1 MVQVDVFWAYGIG
14 ATLATA
20 AGKKIEEEKEPLAT
34 SYYAKA
40 LVVLSC
46 IWAPT
51 GMLLL
56 LRHPSWETMQVAD
69 TLASIPHWL
78 IIGFGITN
86 VTQGI
91 LGFWITSLLLQSKK
105 YYLAH
110 LNWIFGYF
118 GMFFIL
124 LYGWDGFGY
133 DRFLYDRDMF
143 GGEAWKPGAGY
154 KDFGSV
160 ISVFTTTVAMTL
172 YIDGVFLI
180 PPMLYYFGTWT
191 AKSVEIASEGKKLVS
206 KGALMANYLV
216 GVFLVGFGSAA
227 ISAIIVYITGRLLG
241 AGDPL
246 LRVAGTGGS
255 TTMHIVSYFIGLPL
269 SFLVMY
275 YTLFKEGRLFHTL
288 LKKMYHFES

>member
-20 AGKKIEEEKEPLAT
+20 AGKELEEEKEPLAT

-191 AKSVEIASEGKKLVS
+191 AKSVEIASNGKKLVS
-206 KGALMANYLV
+206 KGALMGNYLV

-227 ISAIIVYITGRLLG
+227 ISAIIVYITGRILG

-255 TTMHIVSYFIGLPL
+255 TTMHILSYFIGLPL

-288 LKKMYHFES
+288 LKKMYHFEN

>member
-14 ATLATA
+14 ATMAAA
-20 AGKKIEEEKEPLAT
+20 AGKKLEEEKEPLAT
-34 SYYAKA
+34 SFYAKA

-56 LRHPSWETMQVAD
+56 LRHPSWETMQAAENLQV
-69 TLASIPHWL
+69 IPIWL
-78 IIGFGITN
+78 IVAFGISN

-91 LGFWITSLLLQSKK
+91 LGFWVTSELIKRKK
-105 YYLAH
+105 YYLSH

-143 GGEAWKPGAGY
+143 GGKVWTPGAGY
-154 KDFGSV
+154 LGPMSLVTVFG
-160 ISVFTTTVAMTL
+160 TTVAMTL
-172 YIDGVFLI
+172 YIDGVFLV
-180 PPMLYYFGTWT
+180 PPILYYFSKWT
-191 AKSVEIASEGKKLVS
+191 SESVAIATNGKKEVS
-206 KGALMANYLV
+206 KSALMANYLT

-227 ISAIIVYITGRLLG
+227 FCVIVVYLTGRLLG
-241 AGDPL
+241 AGDPF

-255 TTMHIVSYFIGLPL
+255 TTMHVLSYFIGLPL
-269 SFLVMY
+269 AVVILYF
-275 YTLFKEGRLFHTL
+275 TLFKEGRLFHSL
-288 LKKMYHFES
+288 LKKMYHFEG

>member
-14 ATLATA
+14 STMA
-20 AGKKIEEEKEPLAT
+20 AAAAKKIENEKEPLAT
-34 SYYAKA
+34 SFYAKA

-56 LRHPSWETMQVAD
+56 LKHPSWETMQAAE
-69 TLASIPHWL
+69 TLLSIPVWL

-91 LGFWITSLLLQSKK
+91 LGFWVTSELIRRKK
-105 YYLAH
+105 YYLSH

-154 KDFGSV
+154 HGIGSV
-160 ISVFTTTVAMTL
+160 GAMFTTTVAMTL
-172 YIDGVFLI
+172 YIDGVFLVPAI
-180 PPMLYYFGTWT
+180 LYYFSAWT
-191 AKSVEIASEGKKLVS
+191 RDSVRTYSDKVVS
-206 KGALMANYLV
+206 LAALSVNYLV
-216 GVFLVGFGSAA
+216 GVFLIGFGSAA
-227 ISAIIVYITGRLLG
+227 ISALIVYYTGLLIG
-241 AGDPL
+241 AGDPFS
-246 LRVAGTGGS
+246 RFNGTGGS
-255 TTMHIVSYFIGLPL
+255 TTMHIISYFIGLPL
-269 SFLVMY
+269 SFAILY
-275 YTLFKEGRLFHTL
+275 FALFKEGRPFHL
-288 LKKMYHFES
+288 LIKKMYHLEN

>member
-14 ATLATA
+14 ATMAAAT
-20 AGKKIEEEKEPLAT
+20 GKKLENEKEPLAT

-51 GMLLL
+51 GMFLL

-69 TLASIPHWL
+69 TILSIPHWL
-78 IIGFGITN
+78 IIAFGITN

-91 LGFWITSLLLQSKK
+91 LGFWVTSELIKRKK
-105 YYLAH
+105 YYLSH

-143 GGEAWKPGAGY
+143 GGQAWKPGAGY
-154 KDFGSV
+154 QGIGS
-160 ISVFTTTVAMTL
+160 IASMFTSTVAITL
-172 YIDGVFLI
+172 YIDGIFLVPAI
-180 PPMLYYFGTWT
+180 LYYFSKWT
-191 AKSVEIASEGKKLVS
+191 TESVAIATNGKKEVS
-206 KGALMANYLV
+206 KPALMANYLV
-216 GVFLVGFGSAA
+216 GVFLVGFLSAA
-227 ISAIIVYITGRLLG
+227 ISAITVYIIGRLLG
-241 AGDPL
+241 AGDPF
-246 LRVAGTGGS
+246 LRVAGNDGS

-269 SFLVMY
+269 SFVIMY
-275 YTLFKEGRLFHTL
+275 YTLYKEGKLFHSL

>member
-14 ATLATA
+14 ATMAAA
-20 AGKKIEEEKEPLAT
+20 AGKKLEEEKEPLAT

-40 LVVLSC
+40 LIVLSC

-56 LRHPSWETMQVAD
+56 LRHPSWETMQVAESI
-69 TLASIPHWL
+69 LSIPHWL

-91 LGFWITSLLLQSKK
+91 LGFWITSLLIQSKK
-105 YYLAH
+105 YYLSH

-154 KDFGSV
+154 LGATS
-160 ISVFTTTVAMTL
+160 ILSMFTTTVAMTL
-172 YIDGVFLI
+172 YIDGVFLVPAI
-180 PPMLYYFGTWT
+180 LYYFGIWT
-191 AKSVEIASEGKKLVS
+191 AKSVKIASEGKQQVS
-206 KGALMANYLV
+206 KPALMINYLV
-216 GVFLVGFGSAA
+216 GVFLVGFVSAA
-227 ISAIIVYITGRLLG
+227 ISAIVVYLTGRLLG
-241 AGDPL
+241 AGDPFA
-246 LRVAGTGGS
+246 RVAGTGGS
-255 TTMHIVSYFIGLPL
+255 TTMHIISYFIGLPL
-269 SFLVMY
+269 SFAIMY

>member
-14 ATLATA
+14 STMA
-20 AGKKIEEEKEPLAT
+20 AAASKKLEEEKEPLST
-34 SYYAKA
+34 SFYAKA

-56 LRHPSWETMQVAD
+56 LKHPSWETMQVAE
-69 TLASIPHWL
+69 TLYSIPVWL

-91 LGFWITSLLLQSKK
+91 LGFWVTSELIKRKK
-105 YYLAH
+105 YYLSH

-124 LYGWDGFGY
+124 LYGWDGLGY
-133 DRFLYDRDMF
+133 DRFLYDRDLF

-154 KDFGSV
+154 KGIGSV
-160 ISVFTTTVAMTL
+160 AAMFTSTVAMTL
-172 YIDGVFLI
+172 YIDGVFLVPAI
-180 PPMLYYFGTWT
+180 LYYFSKWT
-191 AKSVEIASEGKKLVS
+191 KESVSTFSKKIVS
-206 KGALMANYLV
+206 SGALAANYLV

-227 ISAIIVYITGRLLG
+227 ISAITVYYTGLLIG
-241 AGDPL
+241 AGDPFS
-246 LRVAGTGGS
+246 RYAGTGGS
-255 TTMHIVSYFIGLPL
+255 TNMHILSYFLGLPI
-269 SFLVMY
+269 SFAILY
-275 YTLFKEGRLFHTL
+275 YGLFKEGRPFHKL
-288 LKKMYHFES
+288 IKKMYHIEN